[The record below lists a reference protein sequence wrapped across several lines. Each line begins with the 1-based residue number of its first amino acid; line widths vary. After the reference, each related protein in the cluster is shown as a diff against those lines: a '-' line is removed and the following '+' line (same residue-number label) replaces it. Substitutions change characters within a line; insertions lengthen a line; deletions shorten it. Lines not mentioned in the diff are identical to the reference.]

1 MQFALQAALV
11 QVGQQAAGL
20 PTGQQPGSRAGDEQ
34 CGDMVSMVPFNI
46 NIKICR
52 ICRLWVLLNRHSF
65 LHLWAL

>member
-34 CGDMVSMVPFNI
+34 CGDMVSMVY
-46 NIKICR
+46 
-52 ICRLWVLLNRHSF
+52 LST
-65 LHLWAL
+65 